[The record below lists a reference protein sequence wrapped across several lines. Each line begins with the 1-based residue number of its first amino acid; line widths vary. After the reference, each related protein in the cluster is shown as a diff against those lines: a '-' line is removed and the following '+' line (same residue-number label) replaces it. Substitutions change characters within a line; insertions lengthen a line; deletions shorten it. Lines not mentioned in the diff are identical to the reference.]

1 MPAPSTI
8 TPDRPAAAPS
18 RIVIRDAQPVLDGGR
33 YVAKRTVGET
43 LHVRAQVFADGHDV
57 IRAALRWRAPGGR
70 RWQEA
75 AMRHVDAQI
84 DGDTWEGEIAID
96 ALGRWTWTI
105 QAWVDALASWR
116 HELSRKLD
124 AKQDDLSAELAEGAV
139 LLCAAAARAKGADAR
154 ILTQAAQAV
163 GDDDAGQDARVA
175 TALTPQVVAAA
186 ERHPHRTTAASLE
199 PPVGLDADRALARFG
214 SWYELFPRSWG
225 GLRGT
230 AEVVPELAQLGFD
243 VLYLPPVHPI
253 GRKNRKG
260 PNNSLTA
267 GPEDPG
273 SPWAIG
279 AAEGG
284 HEALH
289 TELGTPEDFAAL
301 VRACEEH
308 SIDLALDLAFQ
319 CSADHPWLTEHP
331 EWFYHRPD
339 GTLKYAEN
347 PPKRYQDIYNLDFGC
362 EDWRALW
369 QALLEVTLGW
379 VGRGV
384 KVFRVDN
391 PHTKP
396 LAFWEWMI
404 AQVRQQH
411 PEVIFLAEAFTRQA
425 MMRALAKAGFNQSY
439 TYFTWKNSRHELQE
453 YLTELT
459 TESADYYRPNFF
471 ANTPDILHAYLQDGG
486 RPAFEARLVL
496 AATLSPAY
504 GIYSGYE
511 DCENVAVR
519 EGSEEYLDSEKYEA
533 KQRTLDGPLL
543 PLIAALNHTRRAHPA
558 LQHLRGLTFMDTAN
572 DAVIAYARHEQGDT
586 VLCVVNLDPHQ
597 PQEGLITV
605 PAALGLP
612 PAFTVRDALDG
623 GEYHWRLGG
632 NYVRLTPGARQAHVM
647 EVVG

>member
-1 MPAPSTI
+1 M
-8 TPDRPAAAPS
+8 
-18 RIVIRDAQPVLDGGR
+18 
-33 YVAKRTVGET
+33 
-43 LHVRAQVFADGHDV
+43 
-57 IRAALRWRAPGGR
+57 
-70 RWQEA
+70 
-75 AMRHVDAQI
+75 
-84 DGDTWEGEIAID
+84 
-96 ALGRWTWTI
+96 
-105 QAWVDALASWR
+105 
-116 HELSRKLD
+116 
-124 AKQDDLSAELAEGAV
+124 
-139 LLCAAAARAKGADAR
+139 
-154 ILTQAAQAV
+154 
-163 GDDDAGQDARVA
+163 
-175 TALTPQVVAAA
+175 
-186 ERHPHRTTAASLE
+186 
-199 PPVGLDADRALARFG
+199 GLDADRVLARFG

-253 GRKNRKG
+253 GRRNRKG

-279 AAEGG
+279 ASEGG

-289 TELGTPEDFAAL
+289 TDLGTPEDFAAL
-301 VRACEEH
+301 VRACEQH
-308 SIDLALDLAFQ
+308 RIDLALDLAFQ

-331 EWFYHRPD
+331 EWFHHRPD

-362 EDWRALW
+362 DDWRALW

-396 LAFWEWMI
+396 VAFWEWMI
-404 AQVRQQH
+404 AQVRQAH

-439 TYFTWKNSRHELQE
+439 TYFTWKNSRHELEQ

-459 TESADYYRPNFF
+459 TESADYFRPNFF
-471 ANTPDILHAYLQDGG
+471 ANTPDILHAYLQRGG

-496 AATLSPAY
+496 AATLSPTY

-543 PLIAALNHTRRAHPA
+543 PLVAALNHTRRAHPA

-572 DAVIAYARHEQGDT
+572 EAVVAYARHEQGDT

-612 PAFTVRDALDG
+612 PAFTVRDVLDG
-623 GEYHWRLGG
+623 NEYHWRLGG
-632 NYVRLTPGARQAHVM
+632 NYVRLTPGERQAHVM
-647 EVVG
+647 EISA